1 MTRHRQVSGPGYRLD
16 HHPETCP
23 VSRPAM
29 VTADGSRST
38 STATARSAHQPATT
52 PVGPSR
58 WHEQSGASPSFPRT
72 LKESAHDRN
81 HHRGRVEIDLGHLA
95 PHPRNVRRSLG
106 DLKDLTRSIRDRQSR
121 PRWSCCQADDNG
133 VHHIVAGH
141 RHRAAAETAGLL
153 APTRAAS
160 NRSSRSAEVTALGA
174 SPCRD
179 VA

>member
-29 VTADGSRST
+29 VTSDGSRST
-38 STATARSAHQPATT
+38 STATARSAHKPATT

-58 WHEQSGASPSFPRT
+58 WHEHSGASPSFPCT
-72 LKESAHDRN
+72 LKESARDRN

-106 DLKDLTRSIRDRQSR
+106 DLKGLTRSIRDRQSR
-121 PRWSCCQADDNG
+121 PVG
-133 VHHIVAGH
+133 
-141 RHRAAAETAGLL
+141 RAARPTTTECITSSPATGVESAGLL

-160 NRSSRSAEVTALGA
+160 NRTSRSAEVTAPGA
-174 SPCRD
+174 SPRRD